1 MKVWIVKF
9 YNIESSSFKI
19 KGCDV
24 HLFKTYDECVTFL
37 LKEHWMLLD
46 ENGDTE
52 LSFEEFSQEN
62 KTLKDIWDEM
72 FEGFEYEI
80 EEAEI

>member
-9 YNIESSSFKI
+9 YNIESSSLKI

-52 LSFEEFSQEN
+52 LSF
-62 KTLKDIWDEM
+62 
-72 FEGFEYEI
+72 
-80 EEAEI
+80 